1 MENELKKM
9 ANFNK
14 KRKQGRGWWVNL
26 DAGDVPKA
34 NTFFNSVSGSEPVS
48 VGESL
53 GKGKDEIFTLIKEI
67 NPNAK
72 EENYRD
78 KDVNQML
85 SILFDMR
92 KRRRNY
98 DKDRFEERPFTG
110 VERDLED
117 GQLYHYNNDIKG
129 EVATEEESEPEYWRE
144 GKTMNIREELNR
156 LDWEHIDEG
165 FDLRNLYCAR
175 EWSKDD
181 KKKIATMICNG
192 NITKL
197 HDFLNESLNESVS
210 NGTDILLK
218 EVKLALSKLNIPY
231 ESICTEGVIYQDY
244 EANVVV
250 SNHEREY
257 SKDEI
262 EAVKDECEHCGDA
275 SYGLTCGY
283 WENKYSMLFYT
294 LANSKN
300 VREGYD
306 DFKSYPEFQEEYHKL
321 KDGRQGYFVVR
332 DNNNKEFVRTTYEP
346 EAKEV
351 QERHPGSWIDFVE
364 VDKDN
369 VDEALYIN
377 QPDRKIWKTVRGA
390 IKATKDDDIDYQ
402 ADNVMDNLYDISDRK
417 LKEEKENDVL
427 RKGLFEVVD
436 MNPDEPFVGYTKD
449 EHWQIWDVPYF
460 EKETV
465 LELNK
470 KYVKSGDEFDLLYDA
485 KRDGFIEIV
494 YGKGLH
500 FFKGFVAETED
511 GKKKLYGI
519 GAWEWL
525 WSEVEPK
532 EDEDGTYYATIR

>member
-34 NTFFNSVSGSEPVS
+34 NAFFNSANGSEPVS

-72 EENYRD
+72 EENYKD

-197 HDFLNESLNESVS
+197 HDFLNEALNEKLVYSIRKS
-210 NGTDILLK
+210 DIQNGEKTWI
-218 EVKLALSKLNIPY
+218 EVDRVDNEKLAQQRA
-231 ESICTEGVIYQDY
+231 EGVDGWY
-244 EANVVV
+244 EEV
-250 SNHEREY
+250 
-257 SKDEI
+257 
-262 EAVKDECEHCGDA
+262 
-275 SYGLTCGY
+275 
-283 WENKYSMLFYT
+283 
-294 LANSKN
+294 
-300 VREGYD
+300 
-306 DFKSYPEFQEEYHKL
+306 EE
-321 KDGRQGYFVVR
+321 
-332 DNNNKEFVRTTYEP
+332 EP
-346 EAKEV
+346 LDLDSFGIK
-351 QERHPGSWIDFVE
+351 
-364 VDKDN
+364 
-369 VDEALYIN
+369 DEALYIN

-465 LELNK
+465 LELNE
-470 KYVKSGDEFDLLYDA
+470 KYVKSGDEFGLLYDA
-485 KRDGFIEIV
+485 KRDGFIEII